1 MPPLAR
7 TAATCRWILAF
18 LLLAPAASAQQKTF
32 TTNADFDGG
41 NGSNVCHGPAP
52 LLDCWDPSPDQLV
65 LGRTPVSKLARVW
78 ANNYIKGWIVGI
90 DSKTGRQFARF
101 DTVIQQVNGKP
112 TGVPPMSQ
120 DCNFGSLG
128 NCPGRV
134 TTDTN
139 GDVWIINRA
148 FGQQGSLSKF
158 SGTLDHCI
166 DRNGNGLIETSN
178 DANGDGIV
186 SPLDPAEF
194 FGQNDECILA
204 TIPLGANNHWP
215 RGVAVDKKGK
225 IWASTYNGR
234 QVFRFNPNEPVAL
247 EATINLDQTAA
258 AGCSPYSM
266 ATGGDYLYLSCQGNK
281 SGARIQIDTLAVD
294 GGPCGSTYGVAASPT
309 GDKVYLG
316 GWGSTGLLIVDY
328 VNAPNTC
335 QNAGG
340 GSATAVTVDY
350 DNNVWTAAY
359 GQHQIYKFTANG
371 AFLGNFGTGLNP
383 HGLSVD
389 FSGKLW
395 SVFHQAP
402 FVFAHDIATGA
413 NISNTLPFTP
423 TLAGPG
429 GFNYDDYL
437 YSDFTGAQ
445 IDRQAPFTRVGSWNA
460 VHDGAIPGTPWT
472 SVSWNAELA
481 TPIKPET
488 KVVVAA
494 RAADSQD
501 LLGQSAFTPV
511 LNGVPVSGLQ
521 GRFVEVKVDL
531 AGPGYETPILTDL
544 TVAGPCGDTPGVAC
558 CLSDADC
565 APPDECSAGVCPTP
579 GAACVFNKKPD
590 CCLSDLDC
598 DDNNPCTTGSCPLAG
613 GPCDQVKAADCCVI
627 NKDCDDGQACTV
639 DICSGPG
646 GVCSSKAISGCCY
659 EDKDCETG
667 NKCLTATCPE
677 PGKLCELK
685 PVAGCCNVDSDCND
699 SNACTLDACDA
710 ATSTC
715 KVPEK
720 VEGCCLSD
728 GDCDDGN
735 DCTTDVCSGPGGQ
748 CKHAEIAE
756 CCVPGGPGE
765 GDACEPPKSPNDQP
779 PCQAGKKKCNA
790 ETNKFECEGA
800 VKPSPETCDG
810 VDNDCDGEVDK
821 GESLCSAGKACV
833 KGQCASAC
841 KQGEFPCPSGQT
853 CESGY
858 CIVPGGVGT
867 GGNGGEGGSAGASG
881 SSAGGTSAGGASGAS
896 AGGASGASGASA
908 GGASGA
914 SAGGS
919 SAGGSSAGGTSA
931 GGSGAGGASGG
942 KAGSA
947 GGGEPAAAGGGESK
961 DEGGCGCQV
970 PGATHRSTTMV
981 SGLLVLGLVAS
992 RRRRRDSRGVC

>member
-1 MPPLAR
+1 
-7 TAATCRWILAF
+7 
-18 LLLAPAASAQQKTF
+18 
-32 TTNADFDGG
+32 
-41 NGSNVCHGPAP
+41 
-52 LLDCWDPSPDQLV
+52 
-65 LGRTPVSKLARVW
+65 
-78 ANNYIKGWIVGI
+78 
-90 DSKTGRQFARF
+90 
-101 DTVIQQVNGKP
+101 
-112 TGVPPMSQ
+112 
-120 DCNFGSLG
+120 
-128 NCPGRV
+128 
-134 TTDTN
+134 
-139 GDVWIINRA
+139 
-148 FGQQGSLSKF
+148 
-158 SGTLDHCI
+158 
-166 DRNGNGLIETSN
+166 
-178 DANGDGIV
+178 
-186 SPLDPAEF
+186 
-194 FGQNDECILA
+194 
-204 TIPLGANNHWP
+204 
-215 RGVAVDKKGK
+215 
-225 IWASTYNGR
+225 
-234 QVFRFNPNEPVAL
+234 
-247 EATINLDQTAA
+247 
-258 AGCSPYSM
+258 M
-266 ATGGDYLYLSCQGNK
+266 ATGGDYLFISC
-281 SGARIQIDTLAVD
+281 SGGSSVRIHIDTLQVQSV
-294 GGPCGSTYGVAASPT
+294 PCASTYGVVADPGGRVA
-309 GDKVYLG
+309 YLG
-316 GWGSTGLLIVDY
+316 GYFSGAGVYKIDYDAPNPQCQFISTPQQVTAITLDYDGFLWASGYGNGNLMKINPSTGLTLLS
-328 VNAPNTC
+328 
-335 QNAGG
+335 Q
-340 GSATAVTVDY
+340 
-350 DNNVWTAAY
+350 
-359 GQHQIYKFTANG
+359 FT
-371 AFLGNFGTGLNP
+371 GTQP
-383 HGLSVD
+383 HGVSVD
-389 FSGKLW
+389 FNNRIW
-395 SVFHQAP
+395 SVVHNAP
-402 FVFAHDIATGA
+402 FIQVHDVTTGA
-413 NISNTLPFTP
+413 IISNTLPFTP
-423 TLAGPG
+423 TLTAQPG
-429 GFNYDDYL
+429 HNYDVYL

-445 IDRQAPFTRVGSWNA
+445 IDRQAPFTRVGSWSA

-472 SVSWNAELA
+472 SVFWNAEL
-481 TPIKPET
+481 PSPLKPET

-511 LNGVPVSGLQ
+511 LNNVPVSGLQ

-531 AGPGYETPILTDL
+531 AGPGYETPVLTDL
-544 TVAGPCGDTPGVAC
+544 TVAGPCGSTPGVAC

-565 APPDECSAGVCPTP
+565 APPDECSAGVCPAP

-685 PVAGCCNVDSDCND
+685 PVPGCCNVDSDCND
-699 SNACTLDACDA
+699 SNACTLDACDV

-821 GESLCSAGKACV
+821 GEGLCSAGKACV

-841 KQGEFPCPSGQT
+841 KQGEFPCPGGQV
-853 CESGY
+853 CENGY

-881 SSAGGTSAGGASGAS
+881 SSAGGTSAGGSSGAS
-896 AGGASGASGASA
+896 AGGASGASV

-919 SAGGSSAGGTSA
+919 SGASAGGSAGASAGGTSA
-931 GGSGAGGASGG
+931 GGSAAGG

-947 GGGEPAAAGGGESK
+947 GGGEPAPAGGGESK

-970 PGATHRSTTMV
+970 PGAAHRSTTMV

-992 RRRRRDSRGVC
+992 RRRRRDPRGIC